1 MRSRFMVALSAA
13 LLGALLIAAPASAA
27 APQMERTL
35 LDDLFVAPFL
45 SDACGV
51 QVHARVTGQL
61 TLRLFTDADGNP
73 VREVDNG
80 AIDVR
85 LWSAYGEIH
94 AKNVGVDRVTYMDDG
109 SVVIV
114 SIGSVNS
121 FSTPGDGRVYSDVGR
136 SLLVIDANG
145 DETFTPLN
153 GQHDPD
159 QLGAICAVLGG

>member
-1 MRSRFMVALSAA
+1 MRSRFMVALTAA
-13 LLGALLIAAPASAA
+13 LLGPFLIAAPASAA
-27 APQMERTL
+27 QPEMERIS

-51 QVHARVTGQL
+51 EVHGQVTGHL

-85 LWSAYGEIH
+85 LWSVYGEIH
-94 AKNVGVDRVTYMDDG
+94 AKNAGVDRVTYVDDG

-114 SIGSVNS
+114 SIGNVNS
-121 FSTPGDGRVYSDVGR
+121 FSVSGDGRVYSDVGR

-153 GQHDPD
+153 GQHDRD
-159 QLGAICAVLGG
+159 QLGAICSVLGA

>member
-1 MRSRFMVALSAA
+1 MVALTAA
-13 LLGALLIAAPASAA
+13 LLGAFLIAAPASAA
-27 APQMERTL
+27 QPQMERMPI
-35 LDDLFVAPFL
+35 DDLFVAPLL

-51 QVHARVTGQL
+51 EVNVHVTGHL

-80 AIDVR
+80 AIDAR
-85 LWSAYGEIH
+85 LWSVNGEIH

-121 FSTPGDGRVYSDVGR
+121 FSVPRDGRVYSDVGR

-145 DETFTPLN
+145 DVTFTPLN

-159 QLGAICAVLGG
+159 RIGAICSVLGD